1 MATPTLEILS
11 SWPRSSDGW
20 DAVVLIGEVSDGPP
34 ELARALAAARA
45 IDAQAGHAVIV
56 IPAVDLPGG
65 RVIWSPTGPL
75 GRDHDDVRAFGDAA
89 RKAAARARDAGAR
102 RLVVIVGGAG
112 DGGAERYRLAAEV
125 AVLELMA
132 GLWAPLEAREA
143 RGEAVVEPVAAIGV
157 IAPWLD
163 GPRLAA
169 LEGGRRAARDV
180 AGTEPE
186 RMSPARI
193 VEYARALFAGTAVEV
208 QVIEERA
215 AIAAGYPL
223 IDAVAR
229 ASYAVARHAPRILRL
244 ELRGAGEVTRT
255 HLFAGK
261 GLVYDT
267 GGADLK
273 TDGHMAGMSRD
284 KGGAAAVLGLFAAA
298 ARRAPVGVRLVAELG
313 LVRNSIGPDA
323 FVSDEIITSH
333 AGVRVRIGNT
343 DAEGRLVLA
352 DLLSHL
358 REDALAS
365 PIPSLYSVATLTGH
379 AYRAMGPYSIAICN
393 GPGRAAGLDRALATH
408 GEAWGEPFEVSQL
421 RREDVAFVAPR
432 SAADEVLSCNNA
444 ASSATARGHQFP
456 AAFLGIASGLAGH
469 GGDSARPLPYAHV
482 DIGGSAVED
491 GDWQHGRPTAAPV
504 VALAAALGV
513 V

>member
-1 MATPTLEILS
+1 MPTPTLHLLT
-11 SWPRSSDGW
+11 SWPSLTDGW
-20 DAVVLIGEVSDGPP
+20 DAVILVADEAPTHPP
-34 ELARALAAARA
+34 LARAVAAARA
-45 IDAQAGHAVIV
+45 LDARAGSELMV
-56 IPAVDLPGG
+56 IPGPELPGG

-89 RKAAARARDAGAR
+89 RRAAVRACAAGSRRPLLVVGAARG
-102 RLVVIVGGAG
+102 
-112 DGGAERYRLAAEV
+112 ERYRHAVEV
-125 AVLELMA
+125 AALELLG
-132 GLWAPLEAREA
+132 GLWQPLEAREA
-143 RGEAVVEPVAAIGV
+143 RGEATLEPVLAVGV
-157 IAPWLD
+157 LALGD
-163 GPRLAA
+163 AVDVTRLAA
-169 LEGGRRAARDV
+169 LEAGRRATRDV

-186 RMSPARI
+186 RMSPTRI
-193 VEYARALFAGTAVEV
+193 VDYAHALFAGTPVELHV
-208 QVIEERA
+208 VDDRA
-215 AIAAGYPL
+215 AIAKGYPL

-229 ASYAVARHAPRILRL
+229 ASYAVPRHAPRILRL
-244 ELRGAGEVTRT
+244 ELRGSGAITRT

-298 ARRAPVGVRLVAELG
+298 ARRIPAGVRLVAELG
-313 LVRNSIGPDA
+313 LVRNSIGADA
-323 FVSDEIITSH
+323 FVSDEIIVSH

-358 REDALAS
+358 REDALTAAA
-365 PIPSLYSVATLTGH
+365 PSVYSVATLTGH

-393 GPGRAAGLDRALATH
+393 GPGRQAGLDRALAES
-408 GEAWGEPFEVSQL
+408 GEAWGDPFEVSQL
-421 RREDVAFVAPR
+421 RREDVAFIAPR
-432 SAADEVLSCNNA
+432 SAADDVLSCNNA

-456 AAFLGIASGLAGH
+456 AAFLVQASGLDRH
-469 GGDSARPLPYAHV
+469 GGDSAHPLAYAHL
-482 DIGGSAVED
+482 DLGGSAVEG

-504 VALAAALGV
+504 VAVATALGV
-513 V
+513 I